1 MEQKVWHHTEELQT
15 TAVIIHI
22 LEDRLRDLSE
32 QYEADIQRNTEKVQ
46 MHAINAWTCDQYLL
60 MVE

>member
-1 MEQKVWHHTEELQT
+1 MEQKVWYHTEELQT
-15 TAVIIHI
+15 TAVVIHI

-46 MHAINAWTCDQYLL
+46 MHA
-60 MVE
+60 